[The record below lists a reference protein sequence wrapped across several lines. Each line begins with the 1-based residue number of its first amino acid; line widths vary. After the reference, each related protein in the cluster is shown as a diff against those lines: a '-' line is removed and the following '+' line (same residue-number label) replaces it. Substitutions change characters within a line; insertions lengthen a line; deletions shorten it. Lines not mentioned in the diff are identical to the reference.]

1 MVIAQSADQKLVES
15 TRLKSP
21 ISMIGMREL
30 LLWGMLSVF
39 SGKGVGTFVQLD
51 IAYRVRVMLT
61 GTPSSRLQIV
71 RMRISWIVE
80 LCLAYG
86 LIAQIVSIARN
97 ISGTPITQCATYSR
111 MYLESFGFGGIGDVG
126 DTLVDSRKGARR

>member
-80 LCLAYG
+80 L
-86 LIAQIVSIARN
+86 
-97 ISGTPITQCATYSR
+97 
-111 MYLESFGFGGIGDVG
+111 
-126 DTLVDSRKGARR
+126 